1 MSSRYLQ
8 GLTQE
13 TVSVEDRIEMQSNP
27 MRAPQGSIAVQTE
40 STGRASEQKR
50 PKKGRG
56 PPLTVGIYSAKSIPD
71 CQWFGLQ
78 DPYVTVSTRP
88 SRISYASTKYCL
100 GGDTKPVWTG
110 NHRNELEIH
119 PSFDKEHPELEGAG
133 DDDSLYFEL
142 KNANWL
148 LDNVIGYFKLELAN
162 IQAQNTRKWLPLKG
176 GGLLDVSVRFNDEFW
191 RYSML
196 LRRKRK
202 MSIHKDFKA
211 NSADPLEKVLS
222 VEIHRCAN
230 LKSSNYIMHPR
241 LMDPYVTVQLAPN
254 QAAATAANSPSGAK
268 KGSSSK
274 PLQLL
279 TARTKYIHHGGQFP
293 VFAPEDDN
301 MLCLLPTA
309 PGKGCSAQ
317 DCYPTLL
324 IEAWNANVLPD
335 VLIGSVK
342 VTLDYERIEARYDE
356 CCLQK
361 DFGHVVS
368 VTCTRAPKVHSTQT
382 VHTHAIHTRKD
393 TLHASKPQG
402 LLLHRL
408 PKLLLFYAT
417 CM

>member
-1 MSSRYLQ
+1 
-8 GLTQE
+8 
-13 TVSVEDRIEMQSNP
+13 

-40 STGRASEQKR
+40 SIGRAPKQKR
-50 PKKGRG
+50 AKNG

-88 SRISYASTKYCL
+88 SRISYASTKYCP

-176 GGLLDVSVRFNDEFW
+176 GGLLDVSIRFNDEFW

-230 LKSSNYIMHPR
+230 LKSSNYIMHSR

-254 QAAATAANSPSGAK
+254 QAAAAAATSSHSGAK

-274 PLQLL
+274 PLHLL

-324 IEAWNANVLPD
+324 IEAWNATVLPD

-342 VTLDYERIEARYDE
+342 VTLDYERIEAGELKKIPFCIKDDQGSVAGKVLCSLSWCGSVPDPCSSPPETDEEGDDDLYDDMEEDILTRY
-356 CCLQK
+356 CSLVWHAAWLCVYGGGGRFCWVS
-361 DFGHVVS
+361 FGH
-368 VTCTRAPKVHSTQT
+368 A
-382 VHTHAIHTRKD
+382 
-393 TLHASKPQG
+393 
-402 LLLHRL
+402 
-408 PKLLLFYAT
+408 
-417 CM
+417 